1 MDKQHWSI
9 GGGIR
14 SAISQLV
21 KEGAVIVELGS
32 GHGTRKLV
40 EKYTVYS
47 IENDEEWVNFC
58 EEANYIHAP
67 ITMSDVGKEQW
78 YDASIIEANLPSS
91 YDLILVDGPPGKIG
105 REGLLT
111 NYKLFRTDVPVI
123 IDDTIRDEEAK
134 IARELA
140 YKLNRPLYTFW
151 NFSIIAPNLL
161 SKSQVAT
168 IQREAIRVL
177 EQEEQSY
184 LEHFFSSPEPIRN
197 LDRSEWHHRLAE
209 YKLPSDN
216 MDIIKSSWS
225 WKIGRLITF
234 PVRMV
239 FSLFKSK

>member
-1 MDKQHWSI
+1 MNKQHWSI

-21 KEGAVIVELGS
+21 EEGAVIVELGS
-32 GHGTRKLV
+32 GYGTRKLV

-47 IENDEEWVNFC
+47 IENDEDWVDFC
-58 EEANYIHAP
+58 EESNYIHAP
-67 ITMSDVGKEQW
+67 ITRTADGKEQW
-78 YDASIIEANLPSS
+78 YDTSIIQANLPST

-105 REGLLT
+105 RGGLLT
-111 NYKLFRTDVPVI
+111 NFNLFRTDVPII

-151 NFSIIAPNLL
+151 NFSIIAPDLL

-184 LEHFFSSPEPIRN
+184 LEHFFSSPEPVRDF
-197 LDRSEWHHRLAE
+197 DRSEWHHRLTE
-209 YKLPSDN
+209 YKSPNDKLDT
-216 MDIIKSSWS
+216 IKSSWT
-225 WKIGRLITF
+225 WRIGRLITF
-234 PVRMV
+234 PVRM
-239 FSLFKSK
+239 LIAPFKLR

>member
-1 MDKQHWSI
+1 MNKQHWSI

-21 KEGAVIVELGS
+21 EEGAVVVELGS

-47 IENDEEWVNFC
+47 IENDEDWVDFC

-67 ITMSDVGKEQW
+67 ITLSADGKERW
-78 YDASIIEANLPSS
+78 YDTSIIQANLPST

-105 REGLLT
+105 RGGLLT
-111 NYKLFRTDVPVI
+111 NFNLFRSDVPII
-123 IDDTIRDEEAK
+123 IDDTIREEEAK

-151 NFSIIAPNLL
+151 NFSIIAPDLL

-177 EQEEQSY
+177 EQEERSY
-184 LEHFFSSPEPIRN
+184 LERYFSSPAPVRN
-197 LDRSEWHHRLAE
+197 PDRSEWHNRLAE
-209 YKLPSDN
+209 YNSPAN
-216 MDIIKSSWS
+216 QIDIIKSSWS

-234 PVRMV
+234 PVRYL
-239 FSLFKSK
+239 SALLR

>member
-1 MDKQHWSI
+1 MYNQHWSI

-21 KEGAVIVELGS
+21 HEGAVIVELGS
-32 GHGTRKLV
+32 GYGTKKLV
-40 EKYTVYS
+40 KKYVVWS
-47 IENDEEWVNFC
+47 IENDEEWVGFC
-58 EEANYIHAP
+58 KDANYIHAP
-67 ITMSDVGKEQW
+67 IIKSEDGKEQW
-78 YDASIIEANLPSS
+78 YDASIIKANLPSS
-91 YDLILVDGPPGKIG
+91 YDLILVDGPPGKFG
-105 REGLLT
+105 REGLLS
-111 NYKLFRTDVPVI
+111 NFNLFRTDVPII
-123 IDDTIRDEEAK
+123 IDDTIRDQEAK

-151 NFSIIAPNLL
+151 NFSIIAPDLL

-209 YKLPSDN
+209 YKLPSN
-216 MDIIKSSWS
+216 KMDIIKSSWS

-234 PVRMV
+234 PARML
-239 FSLFKSK
+239 FAPFKSK